1 MVAVSQLEETES
13 AAVPPPPP
21 TTSDALSQPSPPTLQ
36 HQMIVLALVAAGTQV
51 LVESHVSEEH
61 ARFLTAAETI
71 LGRIPEGNSKM
82 TFSFESWLF
91 HYIAENDL
99 VYLALAEA
107 ESGRR
112 IPFTFLLEL
121 QRHFLEAFPE
131 PPTQGTTPSFQP
143 TLQTLLANFND
154 PSKDAVSNARSELA
168 ETKNIMSQNI
178 EAIMSRGERIDLLM
192 DRTDHLHSESLAF
205 RKRAVGLR
213 RQMWWKNA
221 KVVGLAGFCV
231 VLLLVILFGAF
242 R

>member
-1 MVAVSQLEETES
+1 
-13 AAVPPPPP
+13 
-21 TTSDALSQPSPPTLQ
+21 
-36 HQMIVLALVAAGTQV
+36 MIVLALVSAGTQV
-51 LVESHVSEEH
+51 LVESHVAEEH

-71 LGRIPEGNSKM
+71 LGRIPDGNSKM

-91 HYIAENDL
+91 HYIAENGL
-99 VYLALAEA
+99 VYLALAES

-121 QRHFLEAFPE
+121 QRHFLESFPSP
-131 PPTQGTTPSFQP
+131 PPTAPESFLP
-143 TLQTLLANFND
+143 TLQTLMGNFND
-154 PSKDAVSNARSELA
+154 PAKDAVSNARTELA

-192 DRTDHLHSESLAF
+192 DRTDHLHTESLAF

-221 KVVGLAGFCV
+221 KVVALAGFCV

>member
-1 MVAVSQLEETES
+1 
-13 AAVPPPPP
+13 
-21 TTSDALSQPSPPTLQ
+21 
-36 HQMIVLALVAAGTQV
+36 MIVLALVAARTQV
-51 LVESHVSEEH
+51 LVETHLEEEH
-61 ARFLTAAETI
+61 AKFLTVAETI

-82 TFSFESWLF
+82 TFSFEAGLF
-91 HYIAENDL
+91 HYIAENGL

-121 QRHFLEAFPE
+121 QRTFLEAFPSLE
-131 PPTQGTTPSFQP
+131 SDPSQHVTSPTASFQP
-143 TLQTLLANFND
+143 RLRSLLQTFND

-178 EAIMSRGERIDLLM
+178 EAIMSRGERIDQLM
-192 DRTDHLHSESLAF
+192 NRTDHLHSESLAF

-231 VLLLVILFGAF
+231 ILLLVILFGAF
-242 R
+242 N